1 MIRLE
6 IPAREAIELH
16 HAVFDLNGTLATDGT
31 FVPGI
36 PDRLRKLSEALSLHI
51 LTAGTHG
58 NIAELEKMVGLAF
71 HLVNSGEE
79 KVHYVEQLDSRTVI
93 AFGNGTN
100 DTGMLGLAAI
110 GVAILGAEG
119 LSMSA
124 LREADLLVRS
134 PIDAIDLVLRPKRLV
149 ATLRG

>member
-6 IPAREAIELH
+6 IPAREVIELH
-16 HAVFDLNGTLATDGT
+16 HAVFDLNGTLATDGN
-31 FVPGI
+31 FIPGI
-36 PDRLRKLSEALSLHI
+36 PDRLRKLSEILTLHV

-58 NIAELEKMVGLAF
+58 NIPELEKRVDLAF

-79 KVHYVEQLDSRTVI
+79 KIHYVEQLDPRTVI

-119 LSMSA
+119 LSMHA
-124 LREADLLVRS
+124 LRGADLLVCS